1 MRLIAALMTTIIFI
15 SAAAAEVRNLPA
27 GQTIGDGAKGRL
39 FAKWYG
45 NVGDEAVNTVTIRLR
60 KIKGDKDAFVNLRFN
75 DAPTLDNNKREY
87 ILDNATRTFVWRV
100 NGERSAGRQLVL
112 NAYNSEVVV
121 ESVTVDVQGRGPSRP
136 TLGNRPTVPPPGG
149 SQNVGNYDAAYQNCR
164 NMYRVGYPRV
174 EIGRLS
180 PSGNMFS
187 GDQRASG
194 SIFAQCV
201 QEAGY
206 FEYGQL
212 KEKINFPM
220 SDRYER
226 MNFSVKVRSNRNGEI
241 RVYTTDGQEAV
252 VSVD

>member
-1 MRLIAALMTTIIFI
+1 MKLIATLIATFIFI
-15 SAAAAEVRNLPA
+15 SAASAEVRNLPA

-39 FAKWYG
+39 FAKWFG
-45 NVGDEAVNTVTIRLR
+45 NVGDEAVNSVTMRLR
-60 KIKGDKDAFVNLRFN
+60 KTKGDKDAYVNLRFN
-75 DAPTLDNNKREY
+75 DGPTLENNKREY
-87 ILDNATRTFVWRV
+87 LTDNSSKTVVWRA
-100 NGERSAGRQLVL
+100 NGERAAGRQLVL
-112 NAYNSEVVV
+112 IAYNAEVIV
-121 ESVTVDVQGRGPSRP
+121 ESVTVDIQGRGPNKP
-136 TLGNRPTVPPPGG
+136 TLGNRPTLPPGGG

-164 NMYRVGYPRV
+164 RMYRIGYPRV

-194 SIFAQCV
+194 SIFGQCV

-206 FEYGQL
+206 FEYGQI

-226 MNFSVKVRSNRNGEI
+226 MNFSIKVRSNRNGEI